1 MRISDWSSDVC
12 SSDLF
17 LQGHAAFRLQAN
29 VDQRAV
35 AFDRDDGAAQH
46 LAFEGIVSA
55 EGFVEQS
62 RKALLRGG
70 VGGCFSHMGASFL
83 FCTIQAGRFAA
94 GLPGTIPG
102 GKTSRGTDRKSTRL
116 NS

>member
-70 VGGCFSHMGASFL
+70 VG
-83 FCTIQAGRFAA
+83 
-94 GLPGTIPG
+94 
-102 GKTSRGTDRKSTRL
+102 DRKSGVSGKRVSVRVDLGGRRCMKKKRAHIPNYTNTL
-116 NS
+116 